1 MANYPVSESVDLR
14 VIAQTIKWQGFT
26 QKIGGNKLSR
36 FNFQLTWVEN
46 APSWV
51 KFMDQLALAVGL
63 KVDLKIGM
71 IDANTSEKTINLF
84 DFKSNKDFKRYAGVD
99 GQLDQDQ
106 IVTKNTIMSARI
118 TITKFNDG
126 KPVDMKNNEI
136 WFIIPENFSTFGV
149 EMISE
154 MQGPT
159 NYN

>member
-1 MANYPVSESVDLR
+1 MTNYPISESVDLR
-14 VIAQTIKWQGFT
+14 VTAQTIKWQGFT
-26 QKIGGNKLSR
+26 QKIGGNQLAR
-36 FNFQLTWVEN
+36 FNFQLTWVET

-51 KFMDQLALAVGL
+51 KFMDQNALVAGL
-63 KVDLKIGM
+63 QVILKIGM

-99 GQLDQDQ
+99 GQLDQDKLT
-106 IVTKNTIMSARI
+106 TKNTIMSARI
-118 TITKFNDG
+118 TLTKFNKG

-136 WFIIPENFSTFGV
+136 WFIIPEDFSAFGL
-149 EMISE
+149 EMVSE